1 MGVILST
8 SERKGSARE
17 RLLARLLDAFGEALP
32 PPEMSLRE
40 IAARIETSHALLRY
54 HFGSLSGVLA
64 AMLNAQRSRD
74 NEALLEAAQQGTFD
88 DFVEVIWRTYTR
100 PERLSRVRGFFYVA
114 GLAAYGPEDF
124 REFVESIGDLTVM
137 LSSIAE
143 REGLDTKEARDVAT
157 VTVAAIR
164 GLLLQEVLTP
174 GTCSED
180 AVALIV
186 RMRGT
191 GAWGA
196 PQGTERNCPPGW
208 SSTRPARGR
217 DN

>member
-1 MGVILST
+1 MILST

-64 AMLNAQRSRD
+64 AMLKAQRSRD

-88 DFVEVIWRTYTR
+88 DFVVAIWRTYTR
-100 PERLSRVRGFFYVA
+100 PEQLSRARGFFYVV

-137 LSSIAE
+137 LSSLAE

-157 VTVAAIR
+157 VTIAAIR

-174 GTCSED
+174 GTRSED
-180 AVALIV
+180 AVTLIL
-186 RMRGT
+186 RMREGRSV
-191 GAWGA
+191 
-196 PQGTERNCPPGW
+196 PRSRPER
-208 SSTRPARGR
+208 
-217 DN
+217 

>member
-1 MGVILST
+1 MILST

-137 LSSIAE
+137 LSSLAE

-180 AVALIV
+180 AVALIL

>member
-1 MGVILST
+1 MILST

-54 HFGSLSGVLA
+54 HFGSLPGVLA
-64 AMLNAQRSRD
+64 ALLKAQRSRD

-88 DFVEVIWRTYTR
+88 DFVGAVWRTYTR
-100 PERLSRVRGFFYVA
+100 PEHLSRVRGFFYVV
-114 GLAAYGPEDF
+114 GLASYGPEDF

-137 LSSIAE
+137 LSSLAE

-157 VTVAAIR
+157 VTVAAMR

-174 GTCSED
+174 GTRPED
-180 AVALIV
+180 AVTLIL
-186 RMRGT
+186 RMREGRSVPRS
-191 GAWGA
+191 G
-196 PQGTERNCPPGW
+196 PER
-208 SSTRPARGR
+208 
-217 DN
+217 

>member
-64 AMLNAQRSRD
+64 AMLKAQRSRD

-88 DFVEVIWRTYTR
+88 DFVGAIWRTYTR
-100 PERLSRVRGFFYVA
+100 PEQLSRARGFFYVV
-114 GLAAYGPEDF
+114 GLAAYDPEDF
-124 REFVESIGDLTVM
+124 REFVGSIGDLTVT
-137 LSSIAE
+137 LSSLAE
-143 REGLDTKEARDVAT
+143 REGLDSKEARDVAT

-174 GTCSED
+174 GTRSED
-180 AVALIV
+180 ALALIL
-186 RMRGT
+186 RMREDRSV
-191 GAWGA
+191 
-196 PQGTERNCPPGW
+196 PRSRPER
-208 SSTRPARGR
+208 
-217 DN
+217 

>member
-1 MGVILST
+1 MTLST

-54 HFGSLSGVLA
+54 HFRSLSGVLA

-74 NEALLEAAQQGTFD
+74 NEALLEAAQQGTFN
-88 DFVEVIWRTYTR
+88 DFVVAIWRTYTR
-100 PERLSRVRGFFYVA
+100 PEQLSRARGFFYVV
-114 GLAAYGPEDF
+114 GLAAYSPEDF

-137 LSSIAE
+137 LSSLAE

-180 AVALIV
+180 AVALIL
-186 RMRGT
+186 RMREGRSV
-191 GAWGA
+191 
-196 PQGTERNCPPGW
+196 PRSRPER
-208 SSTRPARGR
+208 
-217 DN
+217 

>member
-1 MGVILST
+1 MILST

-64 AMLNAQRSRD
+64 AMLEAQRSRD
-74 NEALLEAAQQGTFD
+74 NEALLEAAQQSTFD
-88 DFVEVIWRTYTR
+88 DFVVAIWRTYTR
-100 PERLSRVRGFFYVA
+100 PERLSRARGFFYVA

-124 REFVESIGDLTVM
+124 REFVESLGDLTAV
-137 LSSIAE
+137 LSSLAE

-157 VTVAAIR
+157 VTIAALR

-174 GTCSED
+174 GTRSED
-180 AVALIV
+180 AVTLIL
-186 RMRGT
+186 RMREGRSV
-191 GAWGA
+191 
-196 PQGTERNCPPGW
+196 PRSRPER
-208 SSTRPARGR
+208 
-217 DN
+217 

>member
-1 MGVILST
+1 MILST

>member
-1 MGVILST
+1 MILST
-8 SERKGSARE
+8 SERKGTARE

-88 DFVEVIWRTYTR
+88 DFVVAIWRTYTR
-100 PERLSRVRGFFYVA
+100 PEQLSRARGFFYVA

-137 LSSIAE
+137 LSSLAE

-174 GTCSED
+174 GTRSED
-180 AVALIV
+180 AVALIL
-186 RMRGT
+186 RMREGRSV
-191 GAWGA
+191 
-196 PQGTERNCPPGW
+196 PRSRPER
-208 SSTRPARGR
+208 
-217 DN
+217 